1 MVIRRRASLSGGGYA
16 SIDFPTLAVE
26 CRARLLGQRGL
37 EQLGQLRRGAN
48 AAWQMWNGMKMY
60 DDFRLFAIPNCGK
73 GQPMQTKRMSNGG
86 PTMRSR
92 ARLTGR

>member
-1 MVIRRRASLSGGGYA
+1 MRRAAGLISDTRDYFLNV
-16 SIDFPTLAVE
+16 DAV
-26 CRARLLGQRGL
+26 G
-37 EQLGQLRRGAN
+37 
-48 AAWQMWNGMKMY
+48 

-92 ARLTGR
+92 ARLSGV